1 MHPVLDRLVRV
12 PGTLHRVLA
21 DVPVD
26 PDAETARRWAES
38 ELADPIYHEQRE
50 SLLTKAIRWVL
61 EQLTKVGDRASGLDL
76 RTTTLVVVGAL
87 VLAAIVVLVVAGPGR
102 RARRA
107 GRGSTAVFVDDV
119 RSADELRASADAF
132 AARGAGAEAVLD
144 RFRAV
149 LRSLE
154 DRALLDPRPG
164 RTAHEAAAD
173 GGRRLPACAD
183 DLRRAG
189 LLFDDVC
196 YGDAAA
202 SADDDAW
209 LREVDLRVAA
219 ARPVSPADAGR
230 GADALAVPR

>member
-1 MHPVLDRLVRV
+1 MLDRLVHV
-12 PGTLHRVLA
+12 PGALHRVLA

-26 PDAETARRWAES
+26 PDAETARRWAHT

-50 SLLTKAIRWVL
+50 SLLARAIRWVL
-61 EQLTKVGDRASGLDL
+61 EQLAKVGDRASGLDL
-76 RTTTLVVVGAL
+76 RTTTLVVVGVL
-87 VLAAIVVLVVAGPGR
+87 VLGAIVVLVVAGPVR

-107 GRGSTAVFVDDV
+107 GRGSVEVFVDDV

-132 AARGAGAEAVLD
+132 AARGAWAEAVLD

-164 RTAHEAAAD
+164 RTAHEAAGD
-173 GGRRLPACAD
+173 GGRRLPTCAD

-189 LLFDDVC
+189 VLFDDVC

-202 SADDDAW
+202 AADDDAW
-209 LREVDLRVAA
+209 LREVDRRVAA
-219 ARPVSPADAGR
+219 ARPVSSAAAGR
-230 GADALAVPR
+230 GSDGLAVPR